1 MFHITI
7 LFHNDV
13 VSQFIAKG
21 IWFKTSIMA
30 AKKSAL
36 SHFPTFLLSLGGGSF
51 SHLIYS
57 LGNAIF
63 II

>member
-1 MFHITI
+1 M
-7 LFHNDV
+7 V
-13 VSQFIAKG
+13 
-21 IWFKTSIMA
+21 